1 MCPHI
6 LTAPLKLNTWLGVFL
21 VRGPG
26 IGASPAS
33 FDGPQ
38 LLCTPSGQPWTPVT
52 TRWHWGQTR
61 GQSPKLAGR
70 WTLLPCPQHTLDFG
84 QQDPGRAGRGLRPR
98 KPQCGAPASVV
109 VPVTRTPLG
118 PQPPFPSSLLSQFT
132 SARRSPPHHQAPGPP
147 PQASVSPQ
155 AKHSPQGA
163 WGTANAGRHV
173 TPWGHQGLGQL
184 AWVEGYGVGGLP
196 YGKVEGSGPVP
207 LHDLAPSQQ
216 QSGPWRRSHPSPFP
230 CEPASF
236 KKTRPS

>member
-6 LTAPLKLNTWLGVFL
+6 LTALLKLNTWLGVFL

-38 LLCTPSGQPWTPVT
+38 LLCTLSGQPWTPVT

-132 SARRSPPHHQAPGPP
+132 SARRSPPHHQAPGRP

-163 WGTANAGRHV
+163 WGHSQCWKTCHTLGTPGAGPV
-173 TPWGHQGLGQL
+173 GLG
-184 AWVEGYGVGGLP
+184 GGLW
-196 YGKVEGSGPVP
+196 GGGASIWESGRVRPCA
-207 LHDLAPSQQ
+207 LA
-216 QSGPWRRSHPSPFP
+216 
-230 CEPASF
+230 
-236 KKTRPS
+236 